1 MTAIRL
7 EVALRDHPP
16 EVEASMHAP
25 FDRSRKSDQAT
36 EPRSGVG
43 FLILPVLMAIVLIA
57 LTIFH
62 PKASLWISQAVQAE
76 FGGGGIADDMPVQTV
91 QQPGM
96 TIPMRTVNAH

>member
-1 MTAIRL
+1 
-7 EVALRDHPP
+7 
-16 EVEASMHAP
+16 MHAP

-36 EPRSGVG
+36 EPRRGVG
-43 FLILPVLMAIVLIA
+43 FIILPVLMAIVLIA

-76 FGGGGIADDMPVQTV
+76 FGGSGIADDMPVETV

-96 TIPMRTVNAH
+96 TVPLRTVHAN

>member
-1 MTAIRL
+1 
-7 EVALRDHPP
+7 
-16 EVEASMHAP
+16 MHAP

-43 FLILPVLMAIVLIA
+43 YIILPVLMAILLIA
-57 LTIFH
+57 LTIVH

-76 FGGGGIADDMPVQTV
+76 FGGSGIADDMPVETV

-96 TIPMRTVNAH
+96 AIPMRTVRAN